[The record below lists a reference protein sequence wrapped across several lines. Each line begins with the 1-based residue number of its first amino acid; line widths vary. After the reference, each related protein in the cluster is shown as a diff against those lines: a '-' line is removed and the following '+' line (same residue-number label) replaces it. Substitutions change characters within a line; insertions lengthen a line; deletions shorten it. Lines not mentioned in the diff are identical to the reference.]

1 MEAQAEGGGG
11 VMKSSGPP
19 VEEATASASQHGP
32 APYRWRHAG
41 IRSARFQIRK
51 WMFFKKISH
60 IESRFCLMLPT
71 D

>member
-1 MEAQAEGGGG
+1 MEVQAEGGGG

-32 APYRWRHAG
+32 APCRWRHAG
-41 IRSARFQIRK
+41 IRSASLSNQEVDVL
-51 WMFFKKISH
+51 ISH